1 VAVAAVA
8 TVAAA
13 GGGASLLMWGGPG
26 SLGGEVATCDVRV
39 RLRKDAGHSARVCQA
54 KTTGP
59 SDQRRHGKR
68 RPDSDYHRSASL
80 SFTASNDRALLQRG
94 YLNVLDL
101 GLCSHKAPMPH
112 HSIPP
117 HLQGGP

>member
-1 VAVAAVA
+1 MLDIRLVSAKPKPPARAINVG
-8 TVAAA
+8 TVNDD
-13 GGGASLLMWGGPG
+13 LILI
-26 SLGGEVATCDVRV
+26 
-39 RLRKDAGHSARVCQA
+39 
-54 KTTGP
+54 TTV
-59 SDQRRHGKR
+59 HG
-68 RPDSDYHRSASL
+68 SASL